1 MKHCSVC
8 VLPTRRVETAVVTA
22 GDKHCEQTK
31 FKPNYVICLSDQRH
45 IWFCEGVSGQNRRH
59 SPQEM
64 ESDLFR
70 DLNQIKYSHRIPNN
84 HL

>member
-8 VLPTRRVETAVVTA
+8 VLPCVTA